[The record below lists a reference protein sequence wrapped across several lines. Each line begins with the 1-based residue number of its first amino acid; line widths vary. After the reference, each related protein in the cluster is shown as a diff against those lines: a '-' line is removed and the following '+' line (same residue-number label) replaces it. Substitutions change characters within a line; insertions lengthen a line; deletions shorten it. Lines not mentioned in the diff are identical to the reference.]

1 MKPNPEPS
9 AGEPQLRSVGERRE
23 LRDTDDIV
31 IPIVKEEL
39 HVGKREV
46 DAGGVRVT
54 SRVTEEPIQKTIT
67 LREERVTVE
76 RRIVDRPIGPEDE
89 AYRERAV
96 DLEAM
101 AEEPVV
107 TKRAHVVEE
116 IRIHRDRTERV
127 EKISDSLRHTDVDIK
142 ELAGGR
148 LFDASPYADH
158 FNATYAGKGELRTFA
173 PAYEFGE
180 RLGRSTK
187 GDFATVEPNARTAWT
202 QMSPSSK
209 FDNFREAIRAGFLRA
224 RNKL

>member
-1 MKPNPEPS
+1 MKPQSEPT
-9 AGEPQLRSVGERRE
+9 ADEPQLRSVGERRE

-31 IPIVKEEL
+31 IPVIKEEL

-54 SRVTEEPIQKTIT
+54 SRVTEEPIRRTIT

-76 RRIVDRPIGPEDE
+76 RRVVDRPIGPDDE

-101 AEEPVV
+101 AEEPVI

-127 EKISDSLRHTDVDIK
+127 EKINDSLRHTDVSIK
-142 ELAGGR
+142 ELAGRR

-158 FNATYAGKGELRTFA
+158 FNATYAGKGELRQYA

-180 RLGRSTK
+180 RLGRNTQ
-187 GDFATVEPNARTAWT
+187 GDFASVEPGARTAWSK
-202 QMSPSSK
+202 MSPSAA
-209 FDNFREAIRAGFLRA
+209 FDNFREAIRAGFLRV
-224 RNKL
+224 RSKL